1 MMQLTIKVLD
11 NVFEAQQV
19 EKSKSSILMNQDRC
33 YIPVIFNYKFP
44 IIDEFDDQQ
53 LAGEEFTIEMT
64 VGIPH
69 YGISVL
75 WLNGEASTLITRYN
89 TVVES
94 MKLSNNHIDYDEY
107 TVCREFLS
115 YLDKCGA
122 TIDIKE

>member
-11 NVFEAQQV
+11 NAFEAQQV

-53 LAGEEFTIEMT
+53 SAGEEFAIEMT

-94 MKLSNNHIDYDEY
+94 IKLSNNHIDYDEY
-107 TVCREFLS
+107 AVCREFLS